1 MNSSTVR
8 YWPSIIPHDCVERR
22 IHFEPLLQ
30 AQIEPPTDAV
40 LNTRPGHLRPKMRGA
55 LNRSRQLYGKTT
67 VPAPKFLFIEPAN
80 TPLKWKKAMNYVP
93 AGRNCQ
99 KQRIGASPIPKLIHP
114 RFQLFHP

>member
-40 LNTRPGHLRPKMRGA
+40 LKHPSRPFAAK
-55 LNRSRQLYGKTT
+55 N
-67 VPAPKFLFIEPAN
+67 
-80 TPLKWKKAMNYVP
+80 
-93 AGRNCQ
+93 AGRSKSITTTLWQNYCSRTKIFVYRTSEHTAQ
-99 KQRIGASPIPKLIHP
+99 VEEGDELCPGGT
-114 RFQLFHP
+114 